1 MRAAW
6 ARGGVT
12 AAVVLMV
19 VLAATAAVAARRTAP
34 ARPYATGAASAGS
47 TCATAYRPGDWPM
60 FGRTPSRADDA
71 PAGLT
76 VARVVR
82 LRRLRI
88 ALPDA
93 ADNSPILMTGITVRG
108 ARRDLVV
115 LTTRYGHSLGIDAHT
130 GHVWWLY
137 KPPGLARWINTAQFQ
152 VASPV
157 ADPDRQHVYVSTPDG
172 YVRKLDIATGHEI
185 RAGSWPARITL
196 VPALEKMEPDLTISG
211 CDVIAGTSSY
221 YDNPPYVGHIVA
233 INRGTGRIV
242 HVFNTLCA
250 DRHHLIIPATCT
262 LGGAANWGASVWAR
276 GAPAIDPSTGN
287 LLLATGNGDFN
298 GTTDWGD
305 SILEMTGDAG
315 RLLQSFTP
323 TNQQYLNSADLDLG
337 SSAPAILPVMGRWH
351 LAVESGKE
359 AMLRLVNLRNL
370 NGTGH
375 ADARLGGEVAHI
387 GLPGPLFT
395 QPAVY
400 PDRTGALVVVATRFM
415 LSAFQV
421 SLTHGHPRIAAVW
434 QRTPG
439 GTSPVIAGGLIY
451 AFDPVGTGIH
461 VYALANGH
469 YVARL
474 PAGIGHWV
482 SPIVAAGVVIEPE
495 GSADDVVTNKFLDIY
510 R

>member
-1 MRAAW
+1 MRTVRAW
-6 ARGGVT
+6 GGVM
-12 AAVVLMV
+12 AAVVLLAV
-19 VLAATAAVAARRTAP
+19 IVAATAAAARRPAP
-34 ARPYATGAASAGS
+34 APAHVTAAA

-60 FGRTPSRADDA
+60 FGRTSSRADDA

-76 VARVVR
+76 VDRVVH

-108 ARRDLVV
+108 APRDVVV
-115 LTTRYGHSLGIDAHT
+115 LTTRYGYSLGIDAHT

-137 KPPGLARWINTAQFQ
+137 KPPGLAKWLNTPQFQ

-157 ADPDRQHVYVSTPDG
+157 ADPDRRHVYVTTPDG

-185 RAGSWPARITL
+185 RSGSWPVRITL
-196 VPALEKMEPDLTISG
+196 VPGLEKMEPDLTISG

-221 YDNPPYVGHIVA
+221 YDHPPYVGHIVA
-233 INRGTGRIV
+233 INRATGRIA
-242 HVFNTLCA
+242 HVFNTLCS
-250 DRHHLIIPATCT
+250 DQRRLILPATCT
-262 LGGAANWGASVWAR
+262 LGGAPNWGASVWAH
-276 GAPAIDPSTGN
+276 GAPSIDPSTGN
-287 LLLATGNGDFN
+287 LLFATANGDFN
-298 GTTDWGD
+298 GRTDWGD

-315 RLLQSFTP
+315 RLLQNFTP
-323 TNQQYLNSADLDLG
+323 TNQAYLNAADVDLG

-351 LAVESGKE
+351 LAVEAGKE
-359 AMLRLVNLRNL
+359 AMLRLINVRNL

-375 ADARLGGEVAHI
+375 AGPRLGGEYAHI

-400 PDRTGALVVVATRFM
+400 PDRTGALVVVATRFV

-421 SLTHGHPRIAAVW
+421 SVVHGHPHIASVW

-439 GTSPVIAGGLIY
+439 ATTPVIAGGLIY
-451 AFDPVGTGIH
+451 AFDPVGTGVH